1 MNFCNLVKIE
11 GEEEAIERRVEFRGS
26 FKIARKVNV
35 DNVDN
40 SDADVFERKKKKD
53 DVFDFNIRMK
63 KDGYGFEANIKL
75 PEKSIGDKLDIYK
88 SKEQKDIN
96 GKESKAELQI
106 KEYNLLL
113 DYMIKIKIES
123 SL

>member
-1 MNFCNLVKIE
+1 MKT
-11 GEEEAIERRVEFRGS
+11 EAIERRVEFRGS
-26 FKIARKVNV
+26 FKIARKANV

-40 SDADVFERKKKKD
+40 VDADVFEKKKKKKKY

-96 GKESKAELQI
+96 GKESNTEIQI
-106 KEYNLLL
+106 KKYNLLL
-113 DYMIKIKIES
+113 DYMIKVKIES